1 MENKIKELKMKI
13 NLYKE
18 FLKYEYNELLDLF
31 KKAKTTEEQ
40 DFYIVL
46 ANLKLQREQKKVIKQ
61 GF

>member
-46 ANLKLQREQKKVIKQ
+46 ANLKLQREQKKLIK
-61 GF
+61 

>member
-1 MENKIKELKMKI
+1 MKI

-46 ANLKLQREQKKVIKQ
+46 ANLKLQREQKKLIK
-61 GF
+61 